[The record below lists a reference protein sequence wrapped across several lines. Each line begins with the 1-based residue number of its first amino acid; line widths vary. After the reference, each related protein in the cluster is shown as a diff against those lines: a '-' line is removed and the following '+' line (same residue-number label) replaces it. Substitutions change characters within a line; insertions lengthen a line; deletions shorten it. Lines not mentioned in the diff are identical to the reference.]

1 MKILSWNIRD
11 LRGHNW
17 DRTRSLTYIFTEL
30 KPDIVCL
37 QEVKIN
43 CNDSSVIDNL
53 NRYAK
58 SIGYTV
64 HAYSFGGYSGLLTF
78 IKDTPECKYTIWSF
92 DLKGIVGYDKYNV
105 NRIMSLLN
113 EDTKTCIINTYIP
126 NAGTGLCR
134 LEFKEIWMK
143 KFSEFIWNVK
153 FKYNANVIIAGDVNV
168 VPTEK
173 CLANF
178 KSNYNKTPGC
188 TKVEIDCYNSLLNT
202 LGMFDV
208 ARHYEDYRYTFWSSR
223 RPTNRERNIGW
234 RLDHF
239 WLSNEL
245 ENNLNSYDVLSD
257 LKSSDHCPILLE
269 LI

>member
-78 IKDTPECKYTIWSF
+78 IKDAPECKYTIWSF
-92 DLKGIVGYDKYNV
+92 DLQGIVGYDKYNV
-105 NRIMSLLN
+105 NRIISLLN

-134 LEFKEIWMK
+134 LEFKELWMK

-153 FKYNANVIIAGDVNV
+153 FKYNANVIVAGDVNV

-202 LGMFDV
+202 LDMFDV

-257 LKSSDHCPILLE
+257 LKGSDHCPILLE